1 MQKKIITLDNGLRI
15 VLMTKDV
22 YTVNAAITVK
32 AGMLNETDAENG
44 ISHFLEH
51 MAFKGTKTKTAK
63 ELIDYIEILGGNT
76 NAFTDDDRTCYT
88 VSLPD
93 DFWREGCNFLAD
105 VVRNSIFPED
115 ELEKE
120 RNVIIQE
127 YYQRND
133 DPCFIGYCG
142 LMELGFEGHKLSRQ
156 VLGTLENIKR
166 FKREDLMA
174 YYEKHYSPN
183 NMIFSI
189 SLPEKYNLDNIAEYI
204 SGLFND
210 MKQGQ
215 SQEFEHVKIAENK
228 HDATTKPG
236 IEQSYIYMAMPAVKI
251 DSEWSPVYD
260 VMLALFDGGMST
272 RLFQTIREKLGLTY
286 QTNTFTN
293 MNIASNT
300 FGIFSIVETENE
312 DKAIKAIKDTFA
324 TLYASISDEE
334 LQKAKNMLK
343 YTFAVANEG
352 TSMIK
357 YVVNNLFYLNK
368 DFNYEEELQKRMDVT
383 KEQIFKLAKAM
394 ANRQFTTFIVRPEK
408 TKE

>member
-1 MQKKIITLDNGLRI
+1 
-15 VLMTKDV
+15 
-22 YTVNAAITVK
+22 
-32 AGMLNETDAENG
+32 
-44 ISHFLEH
+44 
-51 MAFKGTKTKTAK
+51 
-63 ELIDYIEILGGNT
+63 
-76 NAFTDDDRTCYT
+76 
-88 VSLPD
+88 
-93 DFWREGCNFLAD
+93 
-105 VVRNSIFPED
+105 
-115 ELEKE
+115 
-120 RNVIIQE
+120 
-127 YYQRND
+127 
-133 DPCFIGYCG
+133 
-142 LMELGFEGHKLSRQ
+142 
-156 VLGTLENIKR
+156 
-166 FKREDLMA
+166 
-174 YYEKHYSPN
+174 
-183 NMIFSI
+183 
-189 SLPEKYNLDNIAEYI
+189 
-204 SGLFND
+204 
-210 MKQGQ
+210 
-215 SQEFEHVKIAENK
+215 
-228 HDATTKPG
+228 
-236 IEQSYIYMAMPAVKI
+236 MAMPAVKI

-272 RLFQTIREKLGLTY
+272 RLFQTMREKLGLTY

-324 TLYASISDEE
+324 TLYTSISDEE

-368 DFNYEEELQKRMDVT
+368 DFNYEEELQKRMNVT